1 MNKIKMRQFIFRIVN
16 LIFHYTIYN
25 WNPSWFAVSN
35 QLYNAINNETLNKV
49 NIWELIKSILLNP
62 FSSQVPYL
70 LRTVKGL
77 NWKSMNRFSL
87 TIFKLLV
94 SVQILISTL
103 IYLSTFGLL
112 LWGPVRMLIS
122 MGFLNMILQVGFF
135 ENIYLYCEKLFSNVI
150 NLLYNYFQPAKPNFL
165 GMTKP
170 NVLIEVPN

>member
-1 MNKIKMRQFIFRIVN
+1 MRQFIFRIVN